1 MRDNKN
7 SNTSRINYYG
17 SEMKHYLSYRVLVIM
32 CFILVLCIGS
42 GVVIY
47 AQLTSSAT
55 INASVKI
62 SICGNDVKEGGEDCD
77 NTDFGGE
84 DCSTVGYTV
93 GYLACYPDCSYD
105 TTLCIFIP
113 TPTPTPTSTP
123 TPTPTFTP
131 SPTPTITPTPTP
143 TPTLRPE
150 ETPVPTA
157 TPTAVPT
164 SGPTSTASP
173 SNITSTPSPSLTPTP
188 FPLIRSILETPS
200 ELLEDVITFILPPTV
215 IRYDV
220 DGDTQLS
227 FPELLDGVKEWAHEW
242 KQVRKGTGTVSNC
255 DVNTDE
261 VCNLR
266 DFSIL
271 LFYHS

>member
-1 MRDNKN
+1 VRENKN

-17 SEMKHYLSYRVLVIM
+17 SEMKHYLLYRVLVIM

-150 ETPVPTA
+150 ETPFPTA

-164 SGPTSTASP
+164 SGPTSSP
-173 SNITSTPSPSLTPTP
+173 SSSSAPSTSDQSPTPTP
-188 FPLIRSILETPS
+188 FPVLRTILEAPR
-200 ELLEDVITFILPPTV
+200 ELFEEVIALVLPPTV
-215 IRYDV
+215 VRYDT
-220 DGDTQLS
+220 DGDAQLS
-227 FPELLDGVKEWAHEW
+227 FDELLDGITEWTFEW
-242 KQVRKGTGTVSNC
+242 REVRKGGGIVDNC
-255 DVNTDE
+255 DVNGDGI
-261 VCNLR
+261 CNLR
-266 DFSIL
+266 DLSIL